1 MIIIMQDKEADK
13 FTPSNILE
21 GMISIRSLLLAREE
35 KINNRQIEK
44 ILFDKT
50 KTESK
55 QREISFLNTKALTHG
70 YKIEATGPD
79 EIDSLTVGNTHGG
92 IIALCGERSF
102 ASLAENI
109 KPDSF
114 YVMLEGV
121 EDPYNFGYAL
131 RSVYAA
137 GAGGVVLSP
146 RNWMGAAGV
155 VCRASAGASELMP
168 MFISDGAEAAVLF
181 KTAGYKIVCAEK
193 KDAVSVYETDLH
205 LPVFLIVGGE
215 KRGISRTLLDTADI
229 LVKLDYGRI
238 FPAALSTA
246 SAAAI
251 LAYEVLRQNRI

>member
-1 MIIIMQDKEADK
+1 MSDKEADK
-13 FTPSNILE
+13 FTSSNILE
-21 GMISIRSLLLAREE
+21 GMISIRSLILAREE
-35 KINNRQIEK
+35 KINDRQIEK
-44 ILFDKT
+44 ILFDNT

-55 QREISFLNTKALTHG
+55 RRELNFLNAKALTHG
-70 YKIEATGPD
+70 FKVEEVKPD
-79 EIDSLTVGNTHGG
+79 EIDRLTVGNTHGG
-92 IIALCGERSF
+92 IIALCGERNYT
-102 ASLAENI
+102 SLAENI
-109 KPDSF
+109 KPNSF
-114 YVMLEGV
+114 YIMLEGV

-168 MFISDGAEAAVLF
+168 MFISDGAEAAGLF

-205 LPVFLIVGGE
+205 LPVFLIIGGE
-215 KRGISRTLLDTADI
+215 KRGISRALLDTADI
-229 LVKLDYGRI
+229 LVKLDYGRP

-246 SAAAI
+246 SAASI
-251 LAYEVLRQNRI
+251 LAYEVLRQNRT

>member
-1 MIIIMQDKEADK
+1 MQDKEADK
-13 FTPSNILE
+13 FRQSNVLE

-44 ILFDKT
+44 ILFDNT

-55 QREISFLNTKALTHG
+55 RREINFLYAKALTHG
-70 YKIEATGPD
+70 YKVEAVGPD

-102 ASLAENI
+102 ASLDENI
-109 KPDSF
+109 KPNSF

-168 MFISDGAEAAVLF
+168 MFISDGTEDAVLF
-181 KTAGYKIVCAEK
+181 KKAGYKIVCAEK
-193 KDAVSVYETDLH
+193 KDAVSVYETDLR

-229 LVKLDYGRI
+229 LVKLDYGRT

-251 LAYEVLRQNRI
+251 LAYEVLRQNRV